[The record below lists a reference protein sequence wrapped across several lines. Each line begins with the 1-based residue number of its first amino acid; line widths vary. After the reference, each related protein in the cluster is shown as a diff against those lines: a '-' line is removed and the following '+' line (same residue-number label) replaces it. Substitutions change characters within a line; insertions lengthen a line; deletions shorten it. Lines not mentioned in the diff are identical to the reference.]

1 MTFRE
6 VSEKCWKIP
15 DDFLSHRYTT
25 LIHGVGLANEVS
37 NIKHF
42 DQFEAQGYDGLIESG
57 MTLCVESFIG
67 KEGGREGVKLEEQV
81 KITENGAELL
91 STYPFE
97 LDML

>member
-1 MTFRE
+1 MYKRQ
-6 VSEKCWKIP
+6 KIP
-15 DDFLSHRYTT
+15 HEFLSHRYTT
-25 LIHGVGLANEVS
+25 LIHGVGLADEYP

-42 DQFEAQGYDGLIESG
+42 DQFEAYGYDGLIESG

-81 KITENGAELL
+81 IINENGAELL